1 MKLVITTPISLT
13 VDAVDVSYVRA
24 EDETGAFGILPGH
37 GDFITTLTVSVIT
50 WRDREER
57 PHHVAVRGGVLIV
70 RQGRFVEVVTR
81 EAVGEDTLEA
91 LGEAVLERM
100 RAETQQGESSRFASA
115 CLEVA
120 ALRQLQNYLATGHGR
135 MVQGSPVPA
144 MTATTQE

>member
-1 MKLVITTPISLT
+1 MKLVITSPISLT
-13 VDAVDVSYVRA
+13 VDADDVSYVRA

-37 GDFITTLTVSVIT
+37 ADFITTLAVSVIT
-50 WRDREER
+50 WKDGEDR
-57 PHHVAVRGGVLIV
+57 PHHVAVRGGVLVV
-70 RQGRFVEVVTR
+70 REGRFVEVVTR

-100 RAETQQGESSRFASA
+100 RAETQLGESSRFASA
-115 CLEVA
+115 CLEIA
-120 ALRQLQNYLATGHGR
+120 ALRQLQNYLATGRGR